1 MIMLLSR
8 LGSEIYKFSIFRS
21 RGSGPAPIVSNLIP
35 AGTTGSAQATDRGEE
50 RVCDQEG
57 GQQTQQ
63 LGSLGGGIT
72 ASSEKGIVSDC

>member
-35 AGTTGSAQATDRGEE
+35 AGTTGSAQAATETRGEE
-50 RVCDQEG
+50 RVCDDEG
-57 GQQTQQ
+57 G
-63 LGSLGGGIT
+63 
-72 ASSEKGIVSDC
+72 